1 MTHTDTR
8 EDASGATRADTI
20 RLVIDQIIDD
30 ANERR
35 ATGRDP
41 VNRAMI
47 HHLCD
52 AFDETNPIYLDPAAA
67 RAEGFDDV
75 VAPPAALQV
84 WTMLNPGE
92 QRAGAPDGGDVE
104 RAFAA
109 LRDGGYPNVV
119 AVNCVQNYDR
129 YLTVGDEVSLSE
141 RVESL
146 VGPKQTAL
154 GEGWF
159 ITLLTTYTDQLGRRV
174 GTMRFRTLW
183 YAAGKGV
190 SQ

>member
-1 MTHTDTR
+1 MTLPNTPTD
-8 EDASGATRADTI
+8 APGGSGVEAI
-20 RLVIDQIIDD
+20 RSTIDQIIDD
-30 ANERR
+30 ANQRE

-67 RAEGFDDV
+67 RAQGFDDV

-84 WTMLNPGE
+84 WTMVNPGE
-92 QRAGAPDGGDVE
+92 LRGGAPDGGDVE
-104 RAFAA
+104 RAFAT

-119 AVNCVQNYDR
+119 AVNCEQRYDR
-129 YLTVGDEVSLSE
+129 YLTVGDDVSLTE

-159 ITLLTTYTDQLGRRV
+159 ITLLTTYTDQLGRPV

-183 YAAGKGV
+183 YRAGKGGA
-190 SQ
+190 S